1 MTAMILRSFLLAWVF
16 VLGVVGQGNAESC
29 ETQLRMAHDGILPST
44 GTVRLERLT
53 AREALSLLGER
64 GERSLPLSVRR
75 TVLEFWRYKARRS
88 IAPRELE
95 VRYLLNGRDGSRGD
109 LYHRDDI
116 AQTIPVT
123 LIPHPPKTL
132 CSDGEYHIIA
142 GGFDLHGLASD
153 IGRAGTFALE
163 IDVNVVPR

>member
-1 MTAMILRSFLLAWVF
+1 MTAGMLRSSLLASIF
-16 VLGVVGQGNAESC
+16 VLGLAGESSAQSC
-29 ETQLRMAHDGILPST
+29 ETQLREADQGILPST
-44 GTVRLERLT
+44 GTVRLKRLT

-64 GERSLPLSVRR
+64 GERSLPLPVRR
-75 TVLEFWRYKARRS
+75 NVPEFWRYKARRS

-109 LYHRDDI
+109 LYHRDDF

-163 IDVNVVPR
+163 IDVDVVPR